1 MSKTALLIM
10 DLQNG
15 ILDRVPTASSL
26 LPLYATTIASA
37 RASSIPIIYI
47 KLGFRPQHPDVS
59 PLNKMFERIKPFG
72 GFIEGSD
79 ATAVHPSIAPI
90 EGDII
95 VTKRRVSAF
104 ASTDLELVLRSLG
117 VQRVVVA
124 GVSTSGVV
132 LSTVREAADRD
143 YGVTVLRDLCF
154 DGDEE
159 VHRVLV
165 EKVFPKQADVVT
177 AGEWAAGLKGV
188 EEVKEE

>member
-15 ILDRVPTASSL
+15 ILDRVPTAST
-26 LPLYATTIASA
+26 LPPNYATTIAAA
-37 RASSIPIIYI
+37 RRFSIPVIYI

-59 PLNKMFERIKPFG
+59 PHNKMFERIKPLG

-104 ASTDLELVLRSLG
+104 AGTDLELVLRSLG
-117 VQRVVVA
+117 VQRVVLA
-124 GVSTSGVV
+124 GLSTSGVV
-132 LSTVREAADRD
+132 LSTVRGAADGD
-143 YGVTVLRDLCF
+143 YEVTVLGDLCF

-177 AGEWAAGLKGV
+177 AGEWVAGLGKV
-188 EEVKEE
+188 EE

>member
-10 DLQNG
+10 DLQTG
-15 ILDRVPTASSL
+15 ILDRVPTASTL

-47 KLGFRPQHPDVS
+47 KLGFRPHHPDIS
-59 PLNKMFERIKPFG
+59 PHNKIA
-72 GFIEGSD
+72 GF
-79 ATAVHPSIAPI
+79 
-90 EGDII
+90 
-95 VTKRRVSAF
+95 SAF

-117 VQRVVVA
+117 VQGAVVA

-132 LSTVREAADRD
+132 LSSVREPADRD

-177 AGEWAAGLKGV
+177 AGEWVAGLKGV
-188 EEVKEE
+188 EEVKGE